1 MGHTV
6 DTDNGKDL
14 GGILGTDVGEDANMG
29 HTVGTDNGKDLG
41 GIPGIHEGI
50 LVSLAV
56 GVDVRIF
63 IALNV
68 GCWLSSA
75 L

>member
-6 DTDNGKDL
+6 GTDNGKDL

-41 GIPGIHEGI
+41 GILGRSEERR
-50 LVSLAV
+50 V
-56 GVDVRIF
+56 GKE
-63 IALNV
+63 
-68 GCWLSSA
+68 C
-75 L
+75 